1 MRDKPSRPVSPHQS
15 CVRRPPHQTWLIAII
30 AAAELASS
38 SSKSFCSSTNLILV
52 VAVGVETWVA
62 VVVVVVVVVVQTW
75 ADRLNYSNGR
85 DRLRRFHGC
94 PWRADAQ
101 KPFVTEVFLWTSFSF
116 TFVSWAS
123 VACLWESLKDGKT
136 ETFCFSLVSIA
147 NTPQENSL
155 LKTSSL
161 LSTSSS
167 RWLYFVKICLGN
179 SVDLIK
185 QTTHKW
191 VTDKSSFF

>member
-38 SSKSFCSSTNLILV
+38 SSRSFCSSTDLILVILV
-52 VAVGVETWVA
+52 VAVEVETWVA

-101 KPFVTEVFLWTSFSF
+101 KPFVTEAFLWTSFSF

-161 LSTSSS
+161 LSTSK
-167 RWLYFVKICLGN
+167 FK
-179 SVDLIK
+179 
-185 QTTHKW
+185 
-191 VTDKSSFF
+191 VTLFCQKLP

>member
-38 SSKSFCSSTNLILV
+38 SSRSFCSSTDLILVILV
-52 VAVGVETWVA
+52 VAVEVETWV
-62 VVVVVVVVVVQTW
+62 VVLVIVVVVVQTW

-161 LSTSSS
+161 LSTSKFKMT
-167 RWLYFVKICLGN
+167 LFCQNLP
-179 SVDLIK
+179 
-185 QTTHKW
+185 
-191 VTDKSSFF
+191 